1 MNKQIKQ
8 LAEDAGFCFWSDEPW
23 KPAGAEID
31 WSSIYD
37 DQLAE
42 LLRLLKLELL
52 DIVAEGERYYEFKD
66 GTAYIKNHIN
76 ELLG

>member
-1 MNKQIKQ
+1 MNNKIKQ
-8 LAEDAGFCFWSDEPW
+8 LAEEAGFCFWSDEPW

-66 GTAYIKNHIN
+66 GATYIKNHIN